1 MFIWIRVR
9 GCTSV
14 FIQKHSNGLF
24 GHFNLVVSYENVIT
38 HRPHCIFGRLLFL
51 LPSFHCLYT
60 KPKLSLGLMKFLLSW
75 LSAPFKDED
84 YLELDMKFE
93 DSHTCNYWSLLTLFT
108 PTTNVLP
115 VFSRLWPGVS
125 GSNSFPEAVLQPT
138 KFGYSSDQYYFA
150 DPIQRDSQQN
160 EYTFMNVRIIRF
172 EIDWRWLESISW
184 NKSAFSIAQSHR
196 MADE

>member
-1 MFIWIRVR
+1 M
-9 GCTSV
+9 CTSV

-115 VFSRLWPGVS
+115 VFPGFDRGFQVPIHFQKRYFSQLNLAIQVINITLLIQFNATANKMNTLLWM
-125 GSNSFPEAVLQPT
+125 
-138 KFGYSSDQYYFA
+138 FG
-150 DPIQRDSQQN
+150 
-160 EYTFMNVRIIRF
+160 
-172 EIDWRWLESISW
+172 
-184 NKSAFSIAQSHR
+184 
-196 MADE
+196 